1 MTTAQTRQDSS
12 STDHGFCLK
21 KKIAYHFVAGLGSGT
36 LSAIL
41 LQPIDLLKTR
51 VQQSG
56 HHSLRAALREIR
68 ASPSLVPALWR
79 GATPSAL
86 RTGFGSAIYLTSLNA
101 IRTEVSRVPFLA
113 ANTTSS
119 SSSPVHSN
127 VVDRSQ
133 GAGTTAAA
141 AGSDEQK
148 HGVSDKQR
156 QHNNHHNQD
165 HHSSSLVKLSNTGNL
180 LAGAVARTFA
190 GMILMPLTVIKV
202 RYESNLYSYRS
213 IASAARDI
221 YAHEG
226 ARGFFS
232 GFGAT
237 AMRDAPYAGLYVLFY
252 EQSKKRLSRWYHGG
266 GGNASNNDDGRDGTR
281 EGPGGAAGAATTR
294 RMGVSTAATINFSSG
309 VIAGAACSA
318 VSNPFDAVKTRI
330 QLQPGVYR
338 NMFHAAHRMVTSEGV
353 RSLLDGLALR
363 MGRKAISSA
372 LAWTVY
378 EELVRRAEVTLNP
391 VTRKESVL

>member
-1 MTTAQTRQDSS
+1 M
-12 STDHGFCLK
+12 
-21 KKIAYHFVAGLGSGT
+21 
-36 LSAIL
+36 
-41 LQPIDLLKTR
+41 
-51 VQQSG
+51 QQSG
-56 HHSLRAALREIR
+56 HHSLRIALREIR

-101 IRTEVSRVPFLA
+101 IRVEVSRVPFLA
-113 ANTTSS
+113 ASSPLSS
-119 SSSPVHSN
+119 SSN
-127 VVDRSQ
+127 NNND
-133 GAGTTAAA
+133 AAA
-141 AGSDEQK
+141 TSKNDGVASLGLGPRQEQK
-148 HGVSDKQR
+148 NV
-156 QHNNHHNQD
+156 

-252 EQSKKRLSRWYHGG
+252 EQSKKRLSRLYGG
-266 GGNASNNDDGRDGTR
+266 GASTTNDDDGQTTKKNEETGR
-281 EGPGGAAGAATTR
+281 
-294 RMGVSTAATINFSSG
+294 MHVSTAATINFSSG

-318 VSNPFDAVKTRI
+318 ISNPFDAVKTRI

-338 NMFHAAHRMVTSEGV
+338 NMFHAAHRMVTTEGV

-391 VTRKESVL
+391 SSSARSKESVL